1 MISYFTKVSSTADDL
16 TWDRLQHLLDSPKV
30 AMIINA
36 IRAES
41 DHDKRG
47 ALKRELP
54 AVTWQ
59 SHFPIGTRRKDVNA
73 NPTGFFMMDIDHV
86 SKPIDLWNICRAK
99 LDLQTVLIAHITP
112 SGEGLRIVMKNFPQ
126 FTSIADNQKHLANL
140 LQLKEYD
147 AACKDFARLSY
158 LCRRADVLYLNNDLF
173 TKDTE
178 IFIKNDKYQDTNAT
192 DSIPSNELFS
202 NGGCPQVA
210 APTSHSG
217 SDGDVHPAG
226 ATELLI
232 YNGKI
237 PYEIITKALVSFL
250 GGEPQKGTRNT
261 FLYKLARQLRY
272 IVDFNPLLLSKILP
286 SFGLPQTEVESVAQ
300 SACKSKRSE
309 KLPYALYTVLN
320 HLDNPEESDEED
332 EEEEK
337 ATEVKLPPLPPIFK
351 EFVRIAPDDFK
362 VPSIVALLPVM
373 GTLMSR
379 LRAKYIDGEVHAPN
393 FSAVIEAPQA
403 SGKSFARRIVKYCM
417 KQVEYM
423 DSVARLAEQQYL
435 SELRKARNSKKQPE
449 EPTAIIREIPASV
462 SIAKLLKRLS
472 NAKGLHLFT
481 FLEELDTLTKSNK
494 AGAWSQKT
502 DIYRNAFDNADYGQ
516 EYMSDVSYSGVYPVY
531 YNMLTC
537 GTPAAVDRFYS
548 DPEDGLVSRVIFCQ
562 LPSQFGAKIPIFKE
576 LKKKEVALIEEWCNK
591 CNDELCCTPEQEV
604 VPEHHIFLGYLNEAI
619 SKWLEEQRLLSIQ
632 EVSISRNIFYRR
644 AAVIGFRAG
653 MLAHYLYGE
662 KNSLQIR
669 KKVVKFSLFVANYV
683 LDALLDKFDSK
694 LEAAYTN
701 KKREVHVNLYSQLP
715 DNFDRNEVAVMANK
729 FKVGTS
735 VKQIIWS
742 WKANNYIEET
752 EHYKYKKV
760 A

>member
-1 MISYFTKVSSTADDL
+1 MISYFKKISSTADDL
-16 TWDRLQHLLDSPKV
+16 TWDRLQQLLDSPKV

-47 ALKRELP
+47 ALKKELP

-59 SHFPIGTRRKDVNA
+59 SHFTVGSRRKDVNA
-73 NPTGFFMMDIDHV
+73 DPTGLFMLDVDHV
-86 SKPIDLWNICRAK
+86 SKPIDLWDICKTK

-126 FTSIADNQKHLANL
+126 FTTIADNQRHLANL

-178 IFIKNDKYQDTNAT
+178 IFIKNDKYQDSNAT
-192 DSIPSNELFS
+192 DSIANNELFS
-202 NGGCPQVA
+202 NGGSPQVA
-210 APTSHSG
+210 TPAGNSG
-217 SDGDVHPAG
+217 TDGDVHPNG
-226 ATELLI
+226 TELLM
-232 YNGKI
+232 YKGTI
-237 PYEIITKALVSFL
+237 PYDRITKALVNFL
-250 GGEPQKGTRNT
+250 GGEPQEGTRNT

-272 IVDFNPLLLSKILP
+272 IVDFNPLLLTKILP

-300 SACKSKRSE
+300 SACKSMRSE
-309 KLPYALYTVLN
+309 KIPYALFTVLN
-320 HLDNPEESDEED
+320 HLEDPDESEEVDD
-332 EEEEK
+332 EEEK
-337 ATEVKLPPLPPIFK
+337 ATEEELPPLPPIFK
-351 EFVRIAPDDFK
+351 EFVRIAPHDFK
-362 VPSIVALLPVM
+362 IPTIVALLPVM

-379 LRAKYIDGEVHAPN
+379 LRAKYIDGETHAPN
-393 FSAVIEAPQA
+393 FMVVIEAPQA
-403 SGKSFARRIVKYCM
+403 SGKSFARRIVKTCM

-423 DSVARLAEQQYL
+423 DAVARLAEQQYL
-435 SELRKARNSKKQPE
+435 KELKKSRNSTKQPE
-449 EPTAIIREIPASV
+449 EPVAIIREIPASV
-462 SIAKLLKRLS
+462 SIAKLLKRLA

-481 FLEELDTLTKSNK
+481 YLEELDTLTKSNK

-516 EYMSDVSYSGVYPVY
+516 EYMSDMSYSGVFPVF

-537 GTPAAVDRFYS
+537 GTPAAVDRFYN
-548 DPEDGLVSRVIFCQ
+548 DPEDGLVSRVIFCE
-562 LPSQFGAKIPIFKE
+562 LPSQFGAKIPIFKS
-576 LKKKEVALIEEWCNK
+576 LKKREIALIEEWCNK

-604 VPEHHIFLGYLNEAI
+604 VPEHHINMGYLNDAI
-619 SKWLEEQRLLSIQ
+619 EGWLEKQRLLSIK

-644 AAVIGFRAG
+644 SAVIGFRAG
-653 MLAHYLYGE
+653 MMAYYLYE
-662 KNSLQIR
+662 ERNSFQIK
-669 KKVVKFSLFVANYV
+669 KKVIDFSLFIANYV
-683 LDALLDKFDSK
+683 LNALLDKFDSK
-694 LEAAYTN
+694 LEAAYTK

-715 DNFDRNEVAVMANK
+715 DEFDRNEVILMIDK
-729 FKVGTS
+729 FKISTPI
-735 VKQIIWS
+735 KQIIYS

-752 EHYKYKKV
+752 EHYKYKKIS
-760 A
+760 